1 MEQQAA
7 LSEVRSQWRRMGND
21 FDASWAAIAGSV
33 VGVTESAQRRVAR
46 SSAAYVPDVLDDL
59 GRPRDIGPSAR
70 MNVGPLVG
78 VTGAGIGLAESFF
91 AAVVV
96 AKIGVSRGL
105 TTPQSLARGENI
117 LMGRASLAISDAGRA
132 AERVRLAPTRVTHYQ
147 RALTLPSCARCVVLA
162 DRLYRMEQ
170 AFQRHP
176 QCFPEGVVASGPAL
190 DAASRRWY
198 EGELVVLTTASGQE
212 LPITGNHPVLT
223 RRGWVPANLLNEGD
237 EVLRSTRPQGAGAL
251 MVPDHD
257 QVPARV
263 EDIWGSF
270 AVSGLDSVE
279 SSPEDFHGDGQD
291 GKVDIVWSDRALN
304 RRAVSALFQHGLEQ
318 SFAGGAGAASS
329 LYSEGASELLD
340 LWDASVA
347 GGFVGLG
354 DLSLPLGLREGFV
367 PGLACGA
374 HVAQFDPHVGHA
386 FGDGTSGYGVFAGQ
400 RVQAGPGFVLPDDFS
415 HRDVGSGLPRWDAPG
430 AKYSVE
436 TREGYASAGLDLL
449 HRLSGQ
455 VEADRIVKL
464 VRRDFRGH
472 VYSLSSSEGWHVA
485 NSLIVSN
492 CDCRHL
498 PSGQMEDGPTGDA
511 REYFESLSEAEQDRI
526 FTKAGAEAIRN
537 GADISQVVNA
547 RRGMYTTT
555 GYDGKQWKFTRE
567 GTTRRGSYG
576 SGFRS
581 PRYEGVQQP
590 KAPRRLM
597 PEQIQAIAR
606 DKEEYLRLLERY
618 GYFYY

>member
-59 GRPRDIGPSAR
+59 GRSGDVGPSAR

-91 AAVVV
+91 AAVIV

-147 RALTLPSCARCVVLA
+147 RALTLPSCSRCVVLA
-162 DRLYRMEQ
+162 GRLYRMEQ
-170 AFQRHP
+170 AFQRH
-176 QCFPEGVVASGPAL
+176 
-190 DAASRRWY
+190 
-198 EGELVVLTTASGQE
+198 
-212 LPITGNHPVLT
+212 
-223 RRGWVPANLLNEGD
+223 
-237 EVLRSTRPQGAGAL
+237 
-251 MVPDHD
+251 
-257 QVPARV
+257 AR
-263 EDIWGSF
+263 
-270 AVSGLDSVE
+270 
-279 SSPEDFHGDGQD
+279 
-291 GKVDIVWSDRALN
+291 
-304 RRAVSALFQHGLEQ
+304 
-318 SFAGGAGAASS
+318 
-329 LYSEGASELLD
+329 
-340 LWDASVA
+340 
-347 GGFVGLG
+347 
-354 DLSLPLGLREGFV
+354 
-367 PGLACGA
+367 
-374 HVAQFDPHVGHA
+374 
-386 FGDGTSGYGVFAGQ
+386 
-400 RVQAGPGFVLPDDFS
+400 
-415 HRDVGSGLPRWDAPG
+415 
-430 AKYSVE
+430 
-436 TREGYASAGLDLL
+436 
-449 HRLSGQ
+449 
-455 VEADRIVKL
+455 
-464 VRRDFRGH
+464 
-472 VYSLSSSEGWHVA
+472 
-485 NSLIVSN
+485 

-511 REYFESLSEAEQDRI
+511 QEYFESLSEAEQDRI

-537 GADISQVVNA
+537 GADINQVVNA

-590 KAPRRLM
+590 KTPRRLM